1 MAIGNYVL
9 FTGNWGSGP
18 AIPVE
23 FSYSRYRNGADM
35 VYRVYV
41 EVKPLTGNHYF
52 GYGIRVSS
60 NIGGQTTTTT
70 IKNASPSQ
78 WSNSLIFDSGD
89 KTIAN
94 KTSGTTALTIT
105 LTGIDAPRGS
115 QTYTYNLPIDPAMSD
130 VSATNAY
137 IGEASTI
144 TINKSNSSFTHTL
157 QYQVGNGTATNIVV
171 KTSASSYSWTV
182 PTSFYSTLGANNKQ
196 MIVRI
201 NCLTYSGN
209 TLIGSTYTNIWITAK
224 ESVCKPD
231 VSLTVSPVT
240 PRADLTGNADVI
252 INNYEGINITGTAT
266 AKNSATISKYQIKNG
281 AQTYPSRTVR
291 VDALTDYVVK
301 FTATDSRGFSN
312 TISVSKSYVNY
323 SRPTVSITTPIITT
337 EGVATFTAKGNWFK
351 GTFGSVYN
359 TLDIIYC
366 YKEEGASDF
375 TYTTSTTLTPAGNT
389 FSANARITGLDY
401 TKAYVFKAW
410 VYDKLYS
417 AYSNEISAQA
427 IPVFDWGKNDFQFN
441 VRTFLKDDLYF
452 GVKPDGDTES
462 NQTTENRMVFKTTN
476 SPNSHKAGI
485 YGGNPNSIIAL
496 GAYDWD
502 NSRFIWRYSDVN
514 NALLLGGDTSS
525 ATDIYANG
533 YLLQNFVIDSG
544 TTNGWYWRKY
554 KDGTVEMFGIFEFS
568 GVDGNKNHY
577 SGFYYSDPVVVNYPF
592 TITSVITGNVTGGS
606 TDRINFLKPV
616 GFENNRMSYWVAT
629 NNIIGTTSISGK
641 AYISVLGR
649 M

>member
-89 KTIAN
+89 KTITN

-196 MIVRI
+196 MVVRI

-209 TLIGSTYTNIWITAK
+209 TLIGTTSTNIWITAK

-231 VSLTVSPVT
+231 VSLTISPVT
-240 PRADLTGNADVI
+240 PRADLTGSADTI
-252 INNYEGINITGTAT
+252 INNYDGINITGTAT

-291 VDALTDYVVK
+291 VDALTDYVVT

-323 SRPTVSITTPIITT
+323 SRPTVSITTPTITT
-337 EGVATFTAKGNWFK
+337 EGIATFTAKGNWFK

-359 TLDIIYC
+359 TLDIVYC

-401 TKAYVFKAW
+401 TKQYVFKAW

-417 AYSNEISAQA
+417 VYSSEASAQA

-441 VRTFLKDDLYF
+441 VRTFIDEDLYM
-452 GVKPDGDTES
+452 GKNDGTNQGECGTERRVIF
-462 NQTTENRMVFKTTN
+462 QTNGANT
-476 SPNSHKAGI
+476 HKVGLF
-485 YGGNPNSIIAL
+485 GGNPLSPIAM
-496 GAYDWD
+496 GVYDWD
-502 NSRFIWRYSDVN
+502 KNHAVLYYTDTTNQLNIGESNAIIKIN
-514 NALLLGGDTSS
+514 NKTLANWIIETGTSS
-525 ATDIYANG
+525 
-533 YLLQNFVIDSG
+533 
-544 TTNGWYWRKY
+544 GWYWRKY
-554 KDGTVEMFGIFEFS
+554 ADGTVELSGTFEFS

-592 TITSVITGNVTGGS
+592 TLSSVITGNVTGGS
-606 TDRINFLKPV
+606 TDRINFLKPTTFDV
-616 GFENNRMSYWVAT
+616 NKMSYWICT